1 MGRQGKACDLHPLR
15 GPVQEISLH
24 EIAKRAGVTPLQLQ
38 EIFRR
43 QALEPTYSIEETAA
57 RFGCE
62 RTQIHELINLGK
74 IHGRELHPIRGGLY
88 PTFKPSHKSRR
99 IPLSAI
105 ERHEA
110 HMARVHDHVDLRR
123 AS

>member
-1 MGRQGKACDLHPLR
+1 VSAQRKGFDLHPAR
-15 GPVQEISLH
+15 SAAPDVSLP
-24 EIAKRAGVTPLQLQ
+24 EIARRAGLSRDQLVT
-38 EIFRR
+38 IFRR
-43 QALEPTYSIEETAA
+43 EVLEPTYSIEEVCA

-62 RTQIHELINLGK
+62 KTQIHDLISLGK
-74 IHGRELHPIRGGLY
+74 RHGAGLDPRRGGLW

-110 HMARVHDHVDLRR
+110 HMARVHDHMELR

>member
-1 MGRQGKACDLHPLR
+1 MNARRGVDLHPAR
-15 GPVQEISLH
+15 GAAPDISLS
-24 EIAKRAGVTPLQLQ
+24 EIARRAGLDRDQAVA
-38 EIFRR
+38 IFRR
-43 QALEPTYSIEETAA
+43 EALEPTYSIDEVCA

-62 RTQIHELINLGK
+62 KTQVHALINLGK
-74 IHGRELHPIRGGLY
+74 RFGRALDPLRGGLY

-110 HMARVHDHVDLRR
+110 HMARVHDHLELR
-123 AS
+123 AG

>member
-1 MGRQGKACDLHPLR
+1 MCARRGVDLVAVAP
-15 GPVQEISLH
+15 EITLA
-24 EIAKRAGVTPLQLQ
+24 EIARRAGITREQLAI
-38 EIFRR
+38 IFRR
-43 QALEPTYSIEETAA
+43 EALEPTFSVDEVCA

-62 RTQIHELINLGK
+62 RSQVFELISHGK
-74 IHGRELHPIRGGLY
+74 IYGRALDPMRGGLF

-110 HMARVHDHVDLRR
+110 HMARVHDHVEL
-123 AS
+123 AG